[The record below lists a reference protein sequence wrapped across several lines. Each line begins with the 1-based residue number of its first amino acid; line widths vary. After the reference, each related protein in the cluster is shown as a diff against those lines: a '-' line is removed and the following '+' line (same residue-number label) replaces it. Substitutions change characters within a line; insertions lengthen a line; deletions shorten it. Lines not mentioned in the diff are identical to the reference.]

1 MKSTPSVLTTRL
13 RLYACL
19 TTLVFCL
26 GALIAC
32 GVYSYRLQMAAAV
45 HENTA
50 VAALDAFP
58 VIEPTYRFG
67 FAIDTFDVQE
77 ATVKPNQFFG
87 EILSEAGMSYRDI
100 EQLVNNAKP
109 IFNVK
114 QFREGKS
121 YTLLTP
127 HGQNRAQYFIYEPSI
142 YRYYVFDLGE
152 SLSMRQIEHPI
163 ETREEYA
170 EGVIESSLWNT
181 MVDQDLSYELAAK
194 MEDALQWS
202 VDFYHLNKGDRFRLV
217 YDQQYING
225 ERAGAGMVKAAY
237 YQSGP
242 SEYYAIYHDE
252 GKHYGYY
259 DLNGRPMNSGF
270 LRAPVKY
277 SRISSRFNKNRF
289 HPILKRRKAHLGT
302 DYAAPYGTP
311 ILAVANGVVTKASRT
326 RGNGNFVK
334 IKHDATYQTQYLH
347 MQKFAPGIKPGVQVK
362 QGQTIGYVGSTGLAT
377 GPHVCFRFWQNGKQV
392 NHLALNFP
400 PPAPL
405 PSSQLT
411 NFYRTRD
418 DMLARLD
425 LQPVISSPARD
436 STAAPAAEPLLPGQP
451 VLEPAR
457 PVLSVVTE

>member
-1 MKSTPSVLTTRL
+1 MKSTPSVLKTRPQFW
-13 RLYACL
+13 ACAA
-19 TTLVFCL
+19 TLAFSLIGVSAL
-26 GALIAC
+26 GV
-32 GVYSYRLQMAAAV
+32 GNYQAAADRAAL
-45 HENTA
+45 NSSA
-50 VAALDAFP
+50 VAELDAFP
-58 VIEPTYRFG
+58 VIEPTYRWG
-67 FAIDTFDVQE
+67 FAIDTFNVQE

-87 EILSEAGMSYRDI
+87 EILSAAGMSYRDI

-127 HGQNRAQYFIYEPSI
+127 KGSDKAAYFIYEPSI
-142 YRYYVFDLGE
+142 YRYYVFELGDA
-152 SLSMRQIEHPI
+152 LSMTQVEHPI
-163 ETREEYA
+163 ETKEEYA

-181 MVDQDLSYELAAK
+181 MVDNDMSYELAAK

-202 VDFYHLNKGDRFRLV
+202 VDFYHLNKGDQFRLV
-217 YDQQYING
+217 YDQQYIEG
-225 ERAGAGMVKAAY
+225 EKAGVGMVKAAY
-237 YQSGP
+237 YKSGP

-259 DLNGRPMNSGF
+259 DLDGRPMNSGF

-347 MQKFAPGIKPGVQVK
+347 MQKFAPGITPGVQVK

-400 PPAPL
+400 PPEPL
-405 PSSQLT
+405 PTPQLPG
-411 NFYRTRD
+411 FFRTRD
-418 DMLARLD
+418 AMLARLD
-425 LQPVISSPARD
+425 LQPTLSSPAID
-436 STAAPAAEPLLPGQP
+436 TTVQVVPGQP
-451 VLEPAR
+451 VVAPAR
-457 PVLSVVTE
+457 PVISQVAD